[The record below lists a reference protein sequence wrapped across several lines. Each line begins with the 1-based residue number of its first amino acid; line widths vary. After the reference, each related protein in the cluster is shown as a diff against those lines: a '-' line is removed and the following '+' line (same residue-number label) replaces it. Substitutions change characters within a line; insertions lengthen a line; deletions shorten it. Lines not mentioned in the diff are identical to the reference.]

1 MVDPAADD
9 TQVTVLT
16 HGDLHEIGWVPL
28 HGAEGIE
35 NKILWRSESG
45 DTIVGLMRLQ
55 PGAADAGHAHPGATQ
70 HAWIV
75 EGHARVAGRDVGPG
89 SYVFVP
95 PGADHHTAAVGS
107 QACTMFYVYQPF
119 EPLHREH

>member
-1 MVDPAADD
+1 MAGPTADEPR
-9 TQVTVLT
+9 VTVLT
-16 HGDLHEIGWVPL
+16 NTDLQEIGWVPL
-28 HGAEGIE
+28 HGGAGIE

-45 DTIVGLMRLQ
+45 DVIVGLMRLQ
-55 PGAADAGHAHPGATQ
+55 PGAADAGHVHPGATQ
-70 HAWIV
+70 HEWVI
-75 EGHARVAGRDVGPG
+75 EGHARIAGRDVEPG